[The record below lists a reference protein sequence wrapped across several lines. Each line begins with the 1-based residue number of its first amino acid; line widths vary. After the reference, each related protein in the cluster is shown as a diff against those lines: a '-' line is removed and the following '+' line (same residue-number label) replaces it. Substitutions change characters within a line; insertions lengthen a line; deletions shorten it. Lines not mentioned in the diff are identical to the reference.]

1 MENESL
7 PKELNAIEIH
17 KKALSYYEIS
27 EQYGFKFL
35 IEIKTIRDKK
45 LYLELGYDSFEEY
58 TLSNF
63 NYSKRTINE
72 RIQTAE
78 EWGEDYERALAR
90 FGKEKTKH
98 LGFMPESDRKD
109 VIENGIPTS
118 NGIKSVDDATTR
130 EIATYKKQLKE
141 KEQQIQQQQNKI
153 TELSNKKSEVVE
165 VPVEVVPNDY
175 EFLKQQSQRSNEKL
189 EDLNRQYNALQKAYN
204 DLSQSQSKQL
214 ENGKKYEE
222 LEKEIARLKG
232 QMTEE
237 QERIAS
243 LKETSKFFKQANEM
257 LDMVAPLVFS
267 DTYKRVANES
277 MVAEKTRD
285 LVARVEKWCKEMNR
299 IIEQNETIEGEV
311 IYD

>member
-1 MENESL
+1 MQLNEISL
-7 PKELNAIEIH
+7 SNDLKQIEFEINYHKQVVGQSIWEIGRRLNHVKKNNLTHGEFGKWLEEMRFSHDQANKLMKIASELNSESTRNLGVEVLYLVATLPEEQKQEQLQKIEQGDLPTVREVKEL
-17 KKALSYYEIS
+17 
-27 EQYGFKFL
+27 
-35 IEIKTIRDKK
+35 
-45 LYLELGYDSFEEY
+45 
-58 TLSNF
+58 
-63 NYSKRTINE
+63 
-72 RIQTAE
+72 
-78 EWGEDYERALAR
+78 
-90 FGKEKTKH
+90 
-98 LGFMPESDRKD
+98 
-109 VIENGIPTS
+109 
-118 NGIKSVDDATTR
+118 
-130 EIATYKKQLKE
+130 KKQLKE
-141 KEQQIQQQQNKI
+141 KDNLLYQQQTKI
-153 TELSNKKSEVVE
+153 TELSNQAEKVIEKVVE
-165 VPVEVVPNDY
+165 VEIVPDDY
-175 EFLKQQSQRSNEKL
+175 EFLKQQSQQSNEKL

-232 QMTEE
+232 KMSEE